1 MATRVRTKRRGP
13 GGRRAGAGRKP
24 LDPAIKRGELV
35 SVRVTPTLRAQIIKA
50 AAAADQ
56 SVSDWMVA
64 AAELAI
70 AAAPNRA
77 QERATA

>member
-1 MATRVRTKRRGP
+1 MRAKRKGP

-24 LDPAIKRGELV
+24 LDPAVKRGELV
-35 SVRVTPTLRAQIIKA
+35 SVRVTPALREQIVKA
-50 AAAADQ
+50 AATAEQ

-70 AAAPNRA
+70 AAAPDRA
-77 QERATA
+77 QERAA